1 MTDADDGRRRFLML
15 MGLACAS
22 TTLAALAPGANAAA
36 ADAAGA
42 KAAGTKA
49 AESIAAAPTPPPA
62 PATEAQPKA
71 PSTEAR
77 SLGEAVRARWPGRL
91 DDAQQAALVQDLDD
105 RLEGG
110 RALRKL
116 PLANG
121 DEPDFEFHA

>member
-1 MTDADDGRRRFLML
+1 MTEADDGRRRFLML

-22 TTLAALAPGANAAA
+22 TTLAALAPGA
-36 ADAAGA
+36 
-42 KAAGTKA
+42 
-49 AESIAAAPTPPPA
+49 IAAPPPA
-62 PATEAQPKA
+62 PPAPAATEAEPKA

-110 RALRKL
+110 RALRAL
-116 PLANG
+116 PFANG

>member
-1 MTDADDGRRRFLML
+1 MTEADDGRRRFLML

-22 TTLAALAPGANAAA
+22 TTLAALAPGAS
-36 ADAAGA
+36 AAGA
-42 KAAGTKA
+42 KAA
-49 AESIAAAPTPPPA
+49 ESLAAPPPLPA
-62 PATEAQPKA
+62 PATGAEPKP

-77 SLGEAVRARWPGRL
+77 ALGEAVRARWPGRL

-110 RALRKL
+110 RALRAL
-116 PLANG
+116 PFANG